1 MKHIPG
7 LAAILFL
14 ATTVFASCG
23 ETKEADDHANWKSRN
38 AEYIDNVAYEFT
50 HGINVTTPENATEGQ
65 LFRILSYKLDPG
77 KQWDNG
83 SYIYC
88 EVITKGA
95 GLESPLYTD
104 SIRMNY
110 RVRLIPTDY
119 YPEGQVIDQ
128 SFKTTDLDPSVNIPY
143 SFRVSSLIDGVTTA
157 VMHMHTGDFW
167 RVYIPYGLGY
177 GTNDKG
183 TIPGYSALIYEINLT
198 EIAPTGH
205 DLSPR

>member
-1 MKHIPG
+1 MKRI
-7 LAAILFL
+7 AAIITFIIPVILL
-14 ATTVFASCG
+14 AVSCK
-23 ETKEADDHANWKSRN
+23 ETKEADDHANWQDRN
-38 AEYIDNVAYEFT
+38 TEF
-50 HGINVTTPENATEGQ
+50 ISKIASECNPDLTPQTAQEGQ
-65 LFRILSYKLDPG
+65 LFRLLSFKLDPD
-77 KQWDNG
+77 KAWSDG

-88 EVITKGA
+88 RILNKSSET
-95 GLESPLYTD
+95 LSPHYTD

-110 RVRLIPTDY
+110 RVRLMSTDN

-128 SFKTTDLDPSVNIPY
+128 SFKTTQLDPSVNIPY
-143 SFRVSSLIDGVTTA
+143 SFLVSSLIDGVTTA
-157 VMHMHTGDFW
+157 VMNMHEGDFW

-183 TIPGYSALIYEINLT
+183 SIPGYSALIYEINLT